1 MSLVDFSDKLERSI
15 SQAKRLR
22 SGENELSLSQ
32 ALQLMADNKE
42 FAADVMALAGY
53 GVYRLNGPQVSR
65 HDLARLTAEY
75 LSAWHDHNSDG
86 RIDRAEIDLEFDHAR
101 KMETAFISFRA
112 ADKEN
117 YLGSVWKVVQ

>member
-1 MSLVDFSDKLERSI
+1 MSLVDFSDKIDRSI

-32 ALQLMADNKE
+32 AIQLMADNE
-42 FAADVMALAGY
+42 DFASDVMALAGF

-65 HDLARLTAEY
+65 HDLAKLTAEY
-75 LSAWHDHNSDG
+75 LSAHHDHNSDG
-86 RIDRAEIDLEFDHAR
+86 RIDRDEVEWEYSHAR
-101 KMETAFISFRA
+101 KIETAFISFRA

-117 YLGSVWKVVQ
+117 YLGSVWKVIQ